1 MTQITVSSLV
11 KTKPYRAAVLNP
23 FGHHEKGILA
33 KAMTASILRALP
45 LMLIAMCFIPMGDT
59 AGKLLGGTYGVSPF
73 FTAWSRFA
81 VGALLLAPFALGSGA
96 VRLLSDWRVWLRSA
110 FLVGGICSIL
120 TAVQTEPIADVFGAF
135 FVGPILSY
143 FLSALFLREPIST
156 RRTLLLLLGFAGVL
170 LVVKP
175 GFGMTPGLGFAVLAG
190 LCYGSYLTA
199 SRWLA
204 GIGRP
209 RALMLS
215 QLIIGAVVLLP
226 VGPFL
231 APDLSLPVAG
241 LTLASALGSLL
252 GNLLLITAL
261 GMAPASRLAPFV
273 YTQLFAATAL
283 GWLVFGVLPD
293 TLSIIGLMLIVG
305 SGLATLT
312 LRADR

>member
-1 MTQITVSSLV
+1 M
-11 KTKPYRAAVLNP
+11 
-23 FGHHEKGILA
+23 F
-33 KAMTASILRALP
+33 RALP
-45 LMLIAMCFIPMGDT
+45 LMLLAMCFVPMGDT
-59 AGKLLGGTYGVSPF
+59 AGKLLGGDHGVSPF

-81 VGALLLAPFALGSGA
+81 VGAVLLAPFALRTGA
-96 VRLLSDWRVWLRSA
+96 LRLLGDWRIWLRSA

-120 TAVQTEPIADVFGAF
+120 TALRTEPIADVFGAF

-143 FLSALFLREPIST
+143 FLSAMFLSETISP
-156 RRTLLLLLGFAGVL
+156 RRTLLLLVGFGGVL

-209 RALMLS
+209 RALMMS

-226 VGPFL
+226 VGPAL
-231 APDLSLPVAG
+231 APELSLPVAG

-252 GNLLLITAL
+252 GNLLLITAM

-283 GWLVFGVLPD
+283 GWLVFGALPD
-293 TLSIIGLMLIVG
+293 ALSVTGLLLIVG
-305 SGLATLT
+305 SGLTTLT